1 MDPHFDYLMD
11 EILQNPKCCRHFL
24 NMGQFLL
31 SEGHFLESLGFL
43 NKARKLGD
51 DSFRL
56 YFLLGKVYLF
66 LSCSEKSLSHFKKAL
81 EKKPSHEE
89 TKYIINALDGERHVS
104 ARSLKTSVVKGLFD
118 DYADKFEN
126 HLINKLNYKTPKKL
140 VKFFLAQT
148 EKKMALKIWEKE
160 TPLVLDLGCGTG
172 LFARELKQKLN
183 NSQIVGVD
191 LSSQMLK
198 QAIKKDVYFELYQE
212 DLLKF
217 LAQEKKK
224 NNSYNLIA
232 ACDTIPYL
240 GDLEEFFEKSCL
252 ILKPEGFLLFSF
264 EALKDDRG
272 EWFSFFNGRFKHGLS
287 YVMSLAKKNN
297 LRGEVKL
304 ETLREEKGERVKG
317 CFFWGR
323 SIKIKKTDNFF

>member
-1 MDPHFDYLMD
+1 MRRYRININQISYASVAKLSAALDAGSITALELTKVLF
-11 EILQNPKCCRHFL
+11 ERAKSL
-24 NMGQFLL
+24 NDTCKAYIEMFET
-31 SEGHFLESLGFL
+31 SAL
-43 NKARKLGD
+43 NKAKKLGN

-104 ARSLKTSVVKGLFD
+104 ARSLKASVVKSLFD
-118 DYADKFEN
+118 DYAEKFEN
-126 HLINKLNYKTPKKL
+126 HLINRLNYETPKKL
-140 VKFFLAQT
+140 VKFFLAKT
-148 EKKMALKIWEKE
+148 EKKMELKIWEKE
-160 TPLVLDLGCGTG
+160 PPFVLDLGCGTG

-183 NSQIVGVD
+183 KSQIVGVD

-224 NNSYNLIA
+224 NSVI
-232 ACDTIPYL
+232 C
-240 GDLEEFFEKSCL
+240 
-252 ILKPEGFLLFSF
+252 
-264 EALKDDRG
+264 
-272 EWFSFFNGRFKHGLS
+272 
-287 YVMSLAKKNN
+287 
-297 LRGEVKL
+297 
-304 ETLREEKGERVKG
+304 
-317 CFFWGR
+317 
-323 SIKIKKTDNFF
+323 